1 MKRNLVETEDGAFT
15 FFIEELDEH
24 YHSVYGAIQE
34 AQVVFINAGLK
45 YFEPLQQIKIL
56 EIGLGTGLNALMTLQ
71 SKPKTQSIEYFA
83 VEKYPITLEEMQHLN
98 YAEQLQDAQLQSV
111 FQNMHHVP
119 WNETTLIAPNFSLT
133 KILNSIEDFETL
145 LNGFDLI
152 YFDAFAPSA
161 QPQLWTEAI
170 FRKMFNTLKSGGIL
184 IFETFIVAHGDFNQ
198 PSNQEYLLRKNE
210 LLHAFIGL
218 EIVFYEEKEA
228 INLRGENTRV
238 ASLVARKL

>member
-1 MKRNLVETEDGAFT
+1 MTGKIAFSNTMRCLRICFRSLKMKRNLVETEDGAFT

-45 YFEPLQQIKIL
+45 YFEPLPQIKIL

-184 IFETFIVAHGDFNQ
+184 VTYCAKGSVKRAMKSAGFTVEALPG
-198 PSNQEYLLRKNE
+198 PKNKRE
-210 LLHAFIGL
+210 MTR
-218 EIVFYEEKEA
+218 A
-228 INLRGENTRV
+228 I
-238 ASLVARKL
+238 KP